1 MFKSFLGIGGV
12 FHLVFEKQVDQEI
25 GDGSF
30 YPSVSLDKEDASDE
44 DIEGNY
50 YAIGKGFTAYYLG
63 QSGCYHHGDE
73 HDC

>member
-1 MFKSFLGIGGV
+1 M
-12 FHLVFEKQVDQEI
+12 DQEI